1 MKIALPEKVS
11 FIINTLMRAGYEA
24 YAVGGCVRDVMLNRT
39 PMDWDITTSAK
50 PHEVK
55 QLFGHTI
62 DTGILHGTVTVM
74 LEQEGF
80 EVTTYRIDGE
90 YEDARHPKEVS
101 FTSDLLEDLKRRDF
115 TINAMAY
122 NDTQGLVD
130 AFDGVGDLKR
140 GIIRCV
146 GRATERFSEDA
157 LRMLRAVRFS
167 AQLGFVL
174 EEETRAAIV
183 ELAPN
188 IAKVSAERIQM
199 ELVKLLTSNHPEE
212 IRTAYETGLTAVFL
226 PEFDRM
232 METAQ
237 NNPHHCYT
245 VGEHTLMA
253 LQGVEADKVL
263 RFTMLLHDVAK
274 PVCRTTDENGTDHFY
289 GHPQKGSEMAR
300 MILRRL
306 KFDNDTTD
314 RVSALVRWHD
324 DNPEL
329 SPRSVRRA
337 ISRIG
342 LERYPALFAVKRA
355 DTLAQSMYRRE
366 EKLKYLHNYEMLY
379 QEVMEKQ
386 QCLTIKQLAVTGSD
400 LIEAGMQPGKEIG
413 SVLKKLLE
421 LVLED
426 PELNTKEKLLKQ
438 VHNLRT
444 PLI

>member
-366 EKLKYLHNYEMLY
+366 EKLKYLHDYEMLY

-386 QCLTIKQLAVTGSD
+386 QCLTIKQLAVTGGD